1 MTITGFVFLKAKRV
15 TADCQGSFYQM
26 QMFCYSWK
34 KKPDTARP
42 PSAQNTGV
50 SYGTGVAF
58 LTGEMKE
65 ENVMDNLLKK
75 KLSKGVTTVG
85 VAAALALVA
94 PSAYLQ
100 AAASKTLSVSQQEM
114 NLAEK
119 GWSGKKDIMGKAVY
133 NDNNEKIGD
142 VNDVIFSRNNTASFV
157 VIGVGGFLGMGEH
170 DVAVPLSRIK
180 HDNDK
185 LILAGATKE
194 ALKSMPEFKY
204 AKSEGTDKSSTRK

>member
-1 MTITGFVFLKAKRV
+1 
-15 TADCQGSFYQM
+15 M
-26 QMFCYSWK
+26 QLFCYSWK
-34 KKPDTARP
+34 KKPDTRGRP
-42 PSAQNTGV
+42 SGTKYGCFIMAQV
-50 SYGTGVAF
+50 LRFSRVI
-58 LTGEMKE
+58 KE
-65 ENVMDNLLKK
+65 ENVMDSLLKK
-75 KLSKGVTTVG
+75 KASKGVTTVG
-85 VAAALALVA
+85 LAAALALVA
-94 PSAYLQ
+94 PGAYVQ

-133 NDNNEKIGD
+133 NDNNDKIGD
-142 VNDVIFSRNNTASFV
+142 VNDVIFSRNNSASFV

-204 AKSEGTDKSSTRK
+204 AKSEATDKSSARK

>member
-1 MTITGFVFLKAKRV
+1 MRI
-15 TADCQGSFYQM
+15 
-26 QMFCYSWK
+26 
-34 KKPDTARP
+34 
-42 PSAQNTGV
+42 
-50 SYGTGVAF
+50 
-58 LTGEMKE
+58 MKE
-65 ENVMDNLLKK
+65 ENVMDSFVMNSLLKK
-75 KLSKGVTTVG
+75 KISKGVTTVG

-94 PSAYLQ
+94 PSVYLQ

-114 NLAEK
+114 SLAEK

-133 NDNNEKIGD
+133 NDNNDKIGD
-142 VNDVIFSRNNTASFV
+142 VNDVIFSRTNSASFV

>member
-1 MTITGFVFLKAKRV
+1 MAQVLRF
-15 TADCQGSFYQM
+15 SQM
-26 QMFCYSWK
+26 
-34 KKPDTARP
+34 RI
-42 PSAQNTGV
+42 
-50 SYGTGVAF
+50 
-58 LTGEMKE
+58 MKE
-65 ENVMDNLLKK
+65 ENVMDSFVMDSLLKK
-75 KLSKGVTTVG
+75 KISKGVTTVG

-94 PSAYLQ
+94 PSVYLQ

-114 NLAEK
+114 SLAEK

-133 NDNNEKIGD
+133 NDNNDKIGD
-142 VNDVIFSRNNTASFV
+142 VNDVIFSRTNSASFV

>member
-1 MTITGFVFLKAKRV
+1 
-15 TADCQGSFYQM
+15 M
-26 QMFCYSWK
+26 QLFCYSWK
-34 KKPDTARP
+34 KKPDTRGRP
-42 PSAQNTGV
+42 SVTKYGCFIMAQV
-50 SYGTGVAF
+50 LRFSRVI
-58 LTGEMKE
+58 KE
-65 ENVMDNLLKK
+65 ENVMDSLLKK
-75 KLSKGVTTVG
+75 KASKGVTTVG
-85 VAAALALVA
+85 LAAALALVA
-94 PSAYLQ
+94 PGAYVQ

-133 NDNNEKIGD
+133 NDNNDKIGD
-142 VNDVIFSRNNTASFV
+142 VNDVIFSRNNSASFV

-204 AKSEGTDKSSTRK
+204 AKSEGTDKSSARK

>member
-1 MTITGFVFLKAKRV
+1 M
-15 TADCQGSFYQM
+15 
-26 QMFCYSWK
+26 
-34 KKPDTARP
+34 DT
-42 PSAQNTGV
+42 
-50 SYGTGVAF
+50 
-58 LTGEMKE
+58 
-65 ENVMDNLLKK
+65 LLKK
-75 KLSKGVTTVG
+75 KASNAVTTVG
-85 VAAALALVA
+85 IAAALALVA
-94 PSAYLQ
+94 PSAYVQ

-114 NLAEK
+114 NLAQK
-119 GWSGKKDIMGKAVY
+119 GWSAKKDIQGKAVY

-142 VNDVIFSRNNTASFV
+142 VNDVIFSRTNSASFV

-170 DVAVPLSRIK
+170 DVAVPLSCIK